1 MKMASAVKKAMI
13 YTLTAAAALPLYY
26 VLFPISRLLGGLMLL
41 VFVWQVPLVFG
52 SWYIVFS
59 ERKRKK
65 RGLPE
70 ADRFTVMLWSA
81 VITTA
86 LSIALLGV
94 YFVVLAVFYF
104 IELLLLK
111 WFVYNKAL

>member
-1 MKMASAVKKAMI
+1 MATALKKALI
-13 YTLTAAAALPLYY
+13 NTAVCAAGLTLYY
-26 VLFPISRLLGGLMLL
+26 YFDVRLISIALLL

>member
-1 MKMASAVKKAMI
+1 
-13 YTLTAAAALPLYY
+13 
-26 VLFPISRLLGGLMLL
+26 
-41 VFVWQVPLVFG
+41 
-52 SWYIVFS
+52 
-59 ERKRKK
+59 
-65 RGLPE
+65 
-70 ADRFTVMLWSA
+70 MLWSA

-86 LSIALLGV
+86 LSIAFLGV